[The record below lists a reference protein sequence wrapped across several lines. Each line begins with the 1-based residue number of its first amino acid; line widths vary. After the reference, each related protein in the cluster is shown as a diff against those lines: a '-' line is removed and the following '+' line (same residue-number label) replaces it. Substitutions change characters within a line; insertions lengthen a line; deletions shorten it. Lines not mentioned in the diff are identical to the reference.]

1 MRPADCI
8 LIRVG
13 EQALKSE
20 QVQRRWQG
28 ILVDNIKSA
37 LKSADIVNNIETN
50 PNRIFVYTQDLD
62 KAAEVLKRIFGITSI
77 SLVWT
82 CFSGLDEIKL
92 LATDIAIEVLKLG
105 PEKSFAIRAHR
116 SGHHKFSSQTIAEEA
131 GGAVKRI
138 TNAKVNLGKPGY
150 EIEIE
155 CRSRKTY
162 IFTERIQCAGGLPVG
177 SGGKSIALI
186 SNERDVIA
194 AWLIMKRGISLAVM
208 VKGRFLPILQKWN
221 SGRDFQTVDEKKAS
235 KYIKEKKIN
244 AIVCSGKMPAAL
256 KKVVKEQELLVLNPL
271 TALTKQELENLM
283 AKMKLT
289 YVNTISA

>member
-8 LIRVG
+8 LVRVG

-28 ILVDNIKSA
+28 ILIDNIKSA

-50 PNRIFVYTQDLD
+50 PNRIFIYTQDLE
-62 KAAEVLKRIFGITSI
+62 KASEVLKHIFGITSI

-92 LATDIAIEVLKLG
+92 LATDIAVEVLKLS

-131 GGAVKRI
+131 GAAVKRV
-138 TNAKVNLGKPGY
+138 TNAKVNLGKPDY

-162 IFTERIQCAGGLPVG
+162 IFTERIRCAGGLPVG
-177 SGGKSIALI
+177 SGGKAIALV

-194 AWLIMKRGISLAVM
+194 AWLIMKRGISLAVIG
-208 VKGRFLPILQKWN
+208 KGKFLPALQKWN
-221 SGRDFQTVDEKKAS
+221 SGRELHTVDAKKAS

-244 AIVCSGKMPAAL
+244 AIVCSGKMSAAL
-256 KKVVKEQELLVLNPL
+256 KKVVKQQEMLVLNPL
-271 TALTKQELENLM
+271 TALTGQELGALRSKFM
-283 AKMKLT
+283 LT
-289 YVNTISA
+289 GQ

>member
-8 LIRVG
+8 LVRVG

-28 ILVDNIKSA
+28 ILLDNIKLA
-37 LKSADIVNNIETN
+37 LKNADIIFGIETN
-50 PNRIFVYTQDLD
+50 PNRIFIYTEELE
-62 KAAEVLKRIFGITSI
+62 KTTEILKHMFGVTSV
-77 SLVWT
+77 SPVWT

-92 LATDIAIEVLKLG
+92 LATDIATEVLKLG

-131 GGAVKRI
+131 GAAVKRV
-138 TNAKVNLGKPGY
+138 TNARVNLGKPEH

-177 SGGKSIALI
+177 SGGKAISILEKE
-186 SNERDVIA
+186 SDLIA
-194 AWLIMKRGISLAVM
+194 AWLIMKRGISLIVIG
-208 VKGRFLPILQKWN
+208 KGKFALVLQKWN
-221 SGRDFQTVDEKKAS
+221 SGRELHTVDTKNLQKF
-235 KYIKEKKIN
+235 IKEKEIN
-244 AIVCSGKMPAAL
+244 AIVCSDKMPAAL

-271 TALTKQELENLM
+271 TALTKQETAEMKVKINL
-283 AKMKLT
+283 T
-289 YVNTISA
+289 RQ